1 MFIKYKIKSIIMAD
15 LENKFEKPTK
25 DNVEKGDFM
34 VIIRSGVPGL
44 APGATYGLAEITNIT
59 EERIEG
65 KYKDDSKSV
74 RYRDAIVVKKDG
86 KGLVGGF
93 IQDYC
98 MYPKSSD

>member
-1 MFIKYKIKSIIMAD
+1 MTI
-15 LENKFEKPTK
+15 ENKFEKPTK

-34 VIIRSGVPGL
+34 VVIISGVPGL

-59 EERIEG
+59 EDRLES
-65 KYKDDSKSV
+65 DTKSIS
-74 RYRDAIVVKKDG
+74 YGDAIVVKKDG

-98 MYPKSSD
+98 MYPKSLN